1 MAPRQ
6 GVPVRIIP
14 EDVAGLILNGP
25 ITTPQIM
32 KVICEATITR
42 LGLSPAKAKGYSRGN
57 DSHATVH
64 DFKRWC
70 DSLTLDNT
78 EGLEIFR
85 KLHATIVGR
94 VG

>member
-6 GVPVRIIP
+6 GIPVRIIP

-32 KVICEATITR
+32 KVICETTIAR
-42 LGLSPAKAKGYSRGN
+42 LGLSPVKAKGYSRGS

-70 DSLTLDNT
+70 DSLTLEDE
-78 EGLEIFR
+78 EGLATFR
-85 KLHATIVGR
+85 RLHATIVNR